1 MASSV
6 RSKERPGTAAGGA
19 KAAIRDRILRGEI
32 KAGQRLTIS
41 DVIQLTGFGQ
51 MPVRE
56 AMLQLEGEGVLEL
69 APHRGATVRP
79 VDPKFVYDMYEV
91 RRAMDLLLVRR
102 AVRDMRADVMARLV
116 AAQRRYEEA
125 LDADTATLLAR
136 NSEFHAV
143 INQAGDNPVA
153 EGILNRGW
161 EVILALRM
169 RFGFGRARLGVIAS
183 EHRAL
188 VDAIAAG
195 DEKAA
200 LAVTDRHTIGA
211 RDDLLALLA

>member
-1 MASSV
+1 MSQPSV
-6 RSKERPGTAAGGA
+6 ADRPATAAGSA

-41 DVIQLTGFGQ
+41 DVTQLTGFGQ

-56 AMLQLEGEGVLEL
+56 AMLVLEGEGVLEL

-79 VDPKFVYDMYEV
+79 VDAKFVYDMYEV

-102 AVRDMRADVMARLV
+102 AVRDMRADIMTRLV
-116 AAQRRYEEA
+116 VAQRRYEEA
-125 LDADTATLLAR
+125 IDADTTTLLAR
-136 NSEFHAV
+136 NAEFHAV
-143 INQAGDNPVA
+143 INRAGDNPVA
-153 EGILNRGW
+153 EGILSRGW
-161 EVILALRM
+161 EVIHALRI
-169 RFGFGRARLGVIAS
+169 RFGFGRARLGVIAT
-183 EHRAL
+183 EHGAL
-188 VDAIAAG
+188 IDAIAAG
-195 DEKAA
+195 DEEAA